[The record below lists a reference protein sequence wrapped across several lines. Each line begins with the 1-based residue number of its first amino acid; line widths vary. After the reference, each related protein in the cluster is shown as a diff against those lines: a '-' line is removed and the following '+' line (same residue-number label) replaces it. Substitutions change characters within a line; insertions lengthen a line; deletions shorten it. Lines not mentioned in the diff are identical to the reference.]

1 MGAVN
6 LVIPATSKRGRV
18 GKRQDQARP
27 ARVLRPVASLLIP
40 LALSMP
46 AGGAQASLPIVPG
59 AAGFGMQTR
68 AAYACGTNPA
78 VYRVTNLNDTGEG
91 SLRAALTASNPRVVI
106 FEISGYINITSNI
119 NVTSPCLTVAGQTA
133 PSPGIT
139 VRVVGGYPT
148 EGGFVVGAHD
158 TLWQHFRIR
167 PGDGTCNSGIQFWN
181 FNNSSFDVYN
191 NVLDHMSISWAQ
203 DEGVAFV
210 TTPHDSTVW
219 RSIVAEIL
227 IAAPGSSD
235 CTGGG
240 ISSGNGVLVGR
251 GKNIALLQNLY
262 AHNAFRSPQIGGSGS
277 TVVQNNLIYAPVLGP
292 WWGVQPGEGPFMASA
307 VGNYVRRDSNTA
319 SEYRA
324 FATRN
329 AVTGSQLYLN
339 DNVLDNGPV
348 PPGFTEFAVIA
359 NEGIDPRV
367 SSPPVAVPGYSPL
380 SGSATYAHV
389 LANAGARPR
398 DRDAVD
404 LRIIKE
410 VGDRTGRYVSQVS
423 EVGGYPFLAVNRRT
437 LTLPS
442 NPHIVTASGYTNLE
456 LWLHNLAAA
465 VETAEEATSTLGPA
479 PPVNVRI
486 DPN

>member
-1 MGAVN
+1 MAVWGRRMSSVAGL
-6 LVIPATSKRGRV
+6 LV
-18 GKRQDQARP
+18 
-27 ARVLRPVASLLIP
+27 L

-46 AGGAQASLPIVPG
+46 RGVAQPWLPVVPG

-68 AAYACGTNPA
+68 AAYGCGTDPT
-78 VYRVTNLNDTGEG
+78 VYRVTNLNDSGPD
-91 SLRAALTASNPRVVI
+91 SLRAALTASGPRVVI
-106 FEISGYINITSNI
+106 FETSGYIDIRSNI

-139 VRVVGGYPT
+139 VRAAGSYPA
-148 EGGFVVGAHD
+148 EAMILVAARD

-167 PGDGTCNSGIQFWN
+167 PGDSTCNSGLQFWN
-181 FNNSSFDVYN
+181 FNNPSFDVYN

-219 RSIVAEIL
+219 RSIVAEML
-227 IAAPGSSD
+227 VAAPGSGG

-240 ISSGNGVLVGR
+240 ISSGHGILVGR
-251 GKNIALLQNLY
+251 GQNIAILQNLI
-262 AHNAFRSPQIGGSGS
+262 AHNVFRSPQIAGSGS

-292 WWGVQPGEGPFMASA
+292 WWAVQPGEGPFMASA
-307 VGNYVRRDSNTA
+307 VGNYLRRDSNTT

-329 AVTGSQLYLN
+329 AAIGSQLYLH

-348 PPGFTEFAVIA
+348 SPGFTQFAVIA

-367 SSPPVAVPGYSPL
+367 SSPPVAVPGYSVL
-380 SGSATYAHV
+380 SGFATYAHV
-389 LANAGARPR
+389 LANAGARPW

-404 LRIIKE
+404 LRIVKE
-410 VGDRTGRYVSQVS
+410 VDDRTGRYISLISQ
-423 EVGGYPFLAVNRRT
+423 VGGYPPLAANRRA
-437 LTLPS
+437 LTLPLE
-442 NPHIVTASGYTNLE
+442 PHTVTRSGYTNLE
-456 LWLHNLAAA
+456 LWLHHLARPPRRGPSQGS
-465 VETAEEATSTLGPA
+465 TSGPA
-479 PPVNVRI
+479 PPANVRLL
-486 DPN
+486 PN